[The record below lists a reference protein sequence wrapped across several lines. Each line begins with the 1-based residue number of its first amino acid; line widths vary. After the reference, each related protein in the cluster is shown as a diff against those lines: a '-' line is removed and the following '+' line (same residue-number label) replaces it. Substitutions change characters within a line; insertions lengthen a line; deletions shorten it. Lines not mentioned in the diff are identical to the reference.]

1 MDSQSRIKFA
11 ISHKEPD
18 RVPLDLGGI
27 VSGITQGAYRRLS
40 AYLGLSLP
48 ETLIDRSQRLVK
60 PNPEI
65 LSRFGIDTRYAYL
78 EIPPQLWTDDKKGSI
93 WEDEWGVKRRFT
105 GLYYDMIEHPLAN
118 LETVE
123 DLKKVKIP
131 PPPDDEQCLKLK
143 EEVNSIR
150 SQGKAAIINIIGS
163 CFEFAWYLRG
173 LENFLTDLVLHPSLA
188 CGIMDLMLE
197 YQFAQFDQLLNHM
210 GSLVDIVLCGDDL
223 ATQKGPLI
231 SPNLYQRYVK
241 PRQKKLYDFI
251 KKRTKAKI
259 FYHSC
264 GAITPF
270 LPDLIEIGVDI
281 INPIQVSAEGMD
293 PTRLKRDWGKD
304 LTFWG
309 GIDTQRVLPQGTPTE
324 VREEVRK
331 RIDQLAQDG
340 GYILCAVHNL
350 QADVPPQNIVAMYE
364 EALTYGNY

>member
-1 MDSQSRIKFA
+1 MDSQSRFKLA
-11 ISHKEPD
+11 VSHQEPD
-18 RVPLDLGGI
+18 RIPLDLGGM
-27 VSGITQGAYRRLS
+27 VSGITQLAHRQLS
-40 AYLGLSLP
+40 SYLGVSSP
-48 ETLIDRSQRLVK
+48 EVLIDRSQRLVK
-60 PNPEI
+60 PSPEI
-65 LSRFGIDTRYAYL
+65 LTQFGIDTRYACL
-78 EIPPQLWTDDKKGSI
+78 EIPYQVWASDEKGSI
-93 WEDEWGVKRRFT
+93 WKDEWGVKRKFT

-118 LETVE
+118 LETME
-123 DLKKVKIP
+123 DLKRVKIP
-131 PPPDDEQCLKLK
+131 PPPSDEQCLKLK
-143 EEVNSIR
+143 KELNSIR
-150 SQGKAAIINIIGS
+150 SQGKVAIINVIGS

-173 LENFLTDLVLHPSLA
+173 LEKFLMDLMLYPSLA

-197 YQFAQFDQLLNHM
+197 YQFAQFDRLLSYM
-210 GSLVDIVLCGDDL
+210 GTLIDIVLCGDDL
-223 ATQKGPLI
+223 ATQKAPLL
-231 SPNLYQRYVK
+231 SPDLYRRYVK

-293 PTRLKRDWGKD
+293 LYQLKRNWGKY

-309 GIDTQRVLPQGTPTE
+309 GIDTQRVLPKGTTVE

-340 GYILCAVHNL
+340 GYVLCAVHNL